1 MSFQS
6 MPNEHKLNA
15 SIFREHLHT
24 RFKVTGADSVEL
36 ELVEV
41 QEHPSGPRLE
51 CYSLLFQGPISLRMP
66 QGTHR
71 LQHPALGEL
80 EIFLT
85 AVAGNQGGFT
95 YESVF
100 NRFRKQEP

>member
-1 MSFQS
+1 

-15 SIFREHLHT
+15 STFREHLNTH
-24 RFKVTGADSVEL
+24 FKVAGADSVEL
-36 ELVEV
+36 ELLEV
-41 QEHPSGPRLE
+41 QEHPSGPGLE
-51 CYSLLFQGPISLRMP
+51 CYSLLFQGPISLRIP

-85 AVAGNQGGFT
+85 AVAGNQSGFT

>member
-1 MSFQS
+1 
-6 MPNEHKLNA
+6 MPNELELNA

-24 RFKVTGADSVEL
+24 RFKVAGAGDSLEL

-41 QEHPSGPRLE
+41 QEHPSSPKLE
-51 CYSLLFQGPISLRMP
+51 CYSLFFHGPNSLRMP

-71 LQHPALGEL
+71 LHHSALGEL
-80 EIFLT
+80 EFFLT
-85 AVAGNQGGFT
+85 AVAGDRGGFT

-100 NRFRKQEP
+100 NRFRKQNP

>member
-1 MSFQS
+1 
-6 MPNEHKLNA
+6 MPNELELNA
-15 SIFREHLHT
+15 GIFREHLHT
-24 RFKVTGADSVEL
+24 RFKAAAADSVEL

-41 QEHPSGPRLE
+41 QEHPGSPKLE
-51 CYSLLFQGPISLRMP
+51 CYSLLFHGPNSLRLP

-71 LQHPALGEL
+71 LQHAALGEL
-80 EIFLT
+80 ELFLT
-85 AVAGNQGGFT
+85 PVAGDQSGFT

>member
-1 MSFQS
+1 MS
-6 MPNEHKLNA
+6 NKLELNA

-24 RFKVTGADSVEL
+24 RFKVAGADSVEL

-41 QEHPSGPRLE
+41 QEHQVGPKLE
-51 CYSLLFQGPISLRMP
+51 CYSLLFQGPNSLRIP
-66 QGTHR
+66 QGTHK
-71 LQHPALGEL
+71 LQHPALGEM